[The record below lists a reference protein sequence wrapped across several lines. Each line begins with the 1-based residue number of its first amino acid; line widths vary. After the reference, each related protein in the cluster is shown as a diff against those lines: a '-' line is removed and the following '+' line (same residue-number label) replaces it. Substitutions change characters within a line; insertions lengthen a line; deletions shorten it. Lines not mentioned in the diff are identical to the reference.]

1 MTRVVSG
8 DCPPDT
14 LTRATRN
21 LTPGPNPNLESDE
34 DRMMTSDKGTPTP
47 YANTTPR
54 KPWTAPVVLELPR
67 LTELTLQSF
76 IPGTGIP
83 GGGGSTV
90 F

>member
-1 MTRVVSG
+1 MKDIEVIGADRSALVAKRPWSAPAVV
-8 DCPPDT
+8 
-14 LTRATRN
+14 
-21 LTPGPNPNLESDE
+21 
-34 DRMMTSDKGTPTP
+34 
-47 YANTTPR
+47 
-54 KPWTAPVVLELPR
+54 ELPR

>member
-1 MTRVVSG
+1 MMKEIQNPHGTAAVGSKRPWSAPAVV
-8 DCPPDT
+8 
-14 LTRATRN
+14 
-21 LTPGPNPNLESDE
+21 
-34 DRMMTSDKGTPTP
+34 
-47 YANTTPR
+47 
-54 KPWTAPVVLELPR
+54 ELPR